1 MSLFV
6 GTEIQNG
13 EWVVAVDSRQSIR
26 HNGVSYCSG
35 NNLKKYVIHNNK
47 LIITLGSAD
56 VMKLFQNYC
65 IEHPDETDIE
75 VIFDTVINSLSEKRL
90 EIHRQ
95 LQNINLLSVFEFDI
109 QKKTILVLH
118 YTEKSERIK
127 QYQEMCGFCCS
138 GFKCDEAFQCYE
150 DNFRVSKKFDVLEI
164 FKTIFDFVN
173 CSSVGGIW
181 TLFHITNTGVKPIM
195 LYESGDVGVTYASPE
210 LILNAE
216 KTLQYLSTAQIIG
229 SKFLNTNQT
238 TKLAL
243 GMDGNLGDLTLTR
256 TADDTQIFQVYD
268 NATNTGLKCRDK
280 QFLYTTGAK
289 TRMQG
294 DWTYNGSE
302 VATKDDLSDI
312 EKDISDIK
320 SKLSQLGI

>member
-1 MSLFV
+1 M
-6 GTEIQNG
+6 GIQNN
-13 EWVVAVDSRQSIR
+13 EWVVAVDGRQSIR

-35 NNLKKYVIHNNK
+35 NNGKKYVIHNNK
-47 LIITLGSAD
+47 LIITLGSTD

-65 IEHPDETDIE
+65 IEHPNETDIE
-75 VIFDTVINSLSEKRL
+75 VIFDTVINSLSEKRM

-138 GFKCDEAFQCYE
+138 GFKADEAFQYYE
-150 DNFRVSKKFDVLEI
+150 DNFCGSKKFNVLEV

-195 LYESGDVGVTYASPE
+195 LYESGDVGVTYAPPE

-216 KTLQYLSTAQIIG
+216 KTLHYLSTVQIIG
-229 SKFLNTNQT
+229 SNFLNANHT

-243 GMDGNLGDLTLTR
+243 GMNGNLGDLTLTR
-256 TADDTQIFQVYD
+256 TADDTQVFQVYD

-280 QFLYTTGAK
+280 QFLYTTGEK
-289 TRMQG
+289 TYMQG
-294 DWTYNGSE
+294 DWTYNGYDI
-302 VATKDDLSDI
+302 ATNKQIEDLQTR
-312 EKDISDIK
+312 ISAFEA
-320 SKLSQLGI
+320 KLQNE